1 LDYVLYDGFT
11 LIPGDIVNSF
21 SAIFA
26 GLLGLLQGASPER
39 EAVAPADPGE
49 TRSRHAPTR
58 RQRMLD
64 WQSLASLPDDPA
76 LPALT
81 AIAKSGVR
89 AALSFLDLGS
99 GDVQLSMRGYSK
111 GKRMTLELRSA
122 DRRMALKAHSTH
134 PDLEVELYTALAGGT
149 AGVHVP
155 HLLGW
160 DRDLRV
166 FALEWLEGP
175 TLLALI
181 HRGEGKRAGEFAA
194 TWLRA
199 AAAMPVR
206 FGPHHGARSL
216 LAKASKW
223 ADHLGAADESLGKV
237 ASSVARRLAA
247 TQPVERAIRLVHGS
261 LYDRHILDLGDGPGL
276 IDWDCFGQGSAELD
290 AAVFLSVVWRSGLQP
305 ERQRAAAEA
314 TAAFRARTAGLL
326 DDSALAWHQAVMM
339 LRLAHKKIR
348 RAGDSAVTAARP
360 FLDEAARLAG

>member
-1 LDYVLYDGFT
+1 M
-11 LIPGDIVNSF
+11 
-21 SAIFA
+21 
-26 GLLGLLQGASPER
+26 
-39 EAVAPADPGE
+39 
-49 TRSRHAPTR
+49 H
-58 RQRMLD
+58 D
-64 WQSLASLPDDPA
+64 WQSLANLPDDPA

-89 AALSFLDLGS
+89 AALPFLDLGR
-99 GDVQLSMRGYSK
+99 GEVQLNMRGYTE

-122 DRRMALKAHSTH
+122 DRRMAVKAHSGH
-134 PDLEVELYTALAGGT
+134 PDLEVELYTALAGGS

-194 TWLRA
+194 AWLRA
-199 AAAMPVR
+199 AAAIPVR
-206 FGPHHGARSL
+206 FGPHHGVDSL
-216 LAKASKW
+216 LAKAYKW
-223 ADHLGAADESLGKV
+223 ADHLGAADASLGKT
-237 ASSVARRLAA
+237 ASAVARRLVA

-290 AAVFLSVVWRSGLQP
+290 AAVFLCVVWRSGLRP
-305 ERQRAAAEA
+305 ERQRASAEA
-314 TAAFRARTAGLL
+314 IAAFRARTAGLL
-326 DDSALAWHQAVMM
+326 DDGALAWHQAVMM

-348 RAGDSAVTAARP
+348 RSVDSAVAAARP